1 MTFLSEPNRDAYSIG
16 PDSVAAGPLVGFFEA
31 WRVAVDA
38 QMRTSSQ
45 FGIEYFMH
53 ELDWQQTRV
62 MLDAGVKAPP
72 QLMLSL
78 EGREPGDANPFFE
91 MSVAQSLGWGSG
103 YYEDFLPERSG
114 DYLDVA
120 RWYNGQEISPE
131 FEERRQAY
139 DARIAELRKSNPEL
153 ALRTSREMFNQ
164 VRVAAETAEIREQID
179 RRTWGGFFGG
189 FLGGAL
195 SSMHPGTDPLNFY
208 TLGIGGAGKTAARRI
223 LMQTGAQGAIE
234 TINQITGVQEERQL
248 LGLNHGF
255 ADAATRV
262 ASTALGAGALQG
274 AGELVAAGARR
285 WFRDTDTDPAPSLDI
300 AEPPREPPAP
310 PAPDRLKEEAQV
322 ARAEQNPGAYLD
334 MLADRAPLSG
344 IRAGTQRSVADIRD
358 IAQQLEAWDGGA
370 PSAIGPRT
378 ANAVYPRTTN
388 ALYPRAPTAAT
399 DNARLYQMARE
410 VDPRAFDKYDRLLE
424 RRNTYRRWV
433 EELAQKRDADVQSTM
448 DAMDARMYALEA
460 RLHAA
465 QGKGKG
471 NKAKIRAELREVQAD
486 REALLKVSEVK
497 ETPDVAD
504 LRKQLM
510 RVDEQMRDIAPLIG
524 RAYSRARGRWGT
536 EVNELD
542 AVWEAY
548 RQGKAEPD
556 MPRPQGLPEGLPD
569 FETVM
574 TLTDRA
580 PIMAGASRV
589 ERGATSAD
597 TARNVAADNQ
607 KVIDAALEGYRS
619 EVKRLVD
626 VADDGVLRVEGQE
639 YEFDI
644 DADKMFIPHE
654 DGTGGREV
662 TIREYLAETR
672 RAEDELEAV
681 RTCSTR

>member
-1 MTFLSEPNRDAYSIG
+1 MTFLSDSNRDAYSVG
-16 PDSVAAGPLVGFFEA
+16 PDTVATGPLVGFFEA
-31 WRVAVDA
+31 WSVAVDA

-53 ELDWQQTRV
+53 ELDWQQTRA
-62 MLDAGVKAPP
+62 MLDAGVEAPP

-78 EGREPGDANPFFE
+78 EGREPGDANPLFE
-91 MSVAQSLGWGSG
+91 MSAAQLLRRDSG
-103 YYEDFLPERSG
+103 YYEDFVPERSG
-114 DYLDVA
+114 EYLDVA
-120 RWYNGQEISPE
+120 RRYNGQEISPE
-131 FEERRQAY
+131 FEERLQAY
-139 DARIAELRKSNPEL
+139 DARIAELRESNPEL
-153 ALRTSREMFNQ
+153 SLRTSREMFDQ
-164 VRVAAETAEIREQID
+164 VRVAAETAEIREQTD
-179 RRTWGGFFGG
+179 RRTWGGAFGG
-189 FLGGAL
+189 FFGGAL

-208 TLGIGGAGKTAARRI
+208 TLGIGGAGKTAVQRI

-234 TINQITGVQEERQL
+234 TVNQVTGVQEERQL
-248 LGLNHGF
+248 LGLSHGF

-274 AGELVAAGARR
+274 TGELVAAGARR
-285 WFRDTDTDPAPSLDI
+285 WFRNTDTDPAPALDI
-300 AEPPREPPAP
+300 AEPPREPLAL
-310 PAPDRLKEEAQV
+310 PAPDRLKEEAQI
-322 ARAEQNPGAYLD
+322 ARIEQNPGTYLD

-378 ANAVYPRTTN
+378 ANAVYPS
-388 ALYPRAPTAAT
+388 APTTARVDTQAAT

-410 VDPRAFDKYDRLLE
+410 ADPQTFDKYDRLLE
-424 RRNTYRRWV
+424 RRNTYRRWT
-433 EELAQKRDADVQSTM
+433 EELAQKRDADIQSTM
-448 DAMDARMYALEA
+448 ETMDARMHALEA
-460 RLHAA
+460 RLRAS
-465 QGKGKG
+465 QGKG

-486 REALLKVSEVK
+486 REALLKVSEAK
-497 ETPDVAD
+497 ETPDIAEV
-504 LRKQLM
+504 RKQLM
-510 RVDEQMRDIAPLIG
+510 RVDEQMRDLAPLIG

-536 EVNELD
+536 EANELD

-556 MPRPQGLPEGLPD
+556 MPQPQGLPD
-569 FETVM
+569 FETAM

-607 KVIDAALEGYRS
+607 KVIDAALEGYRA

-681 RTCSTR
+681 STCSIR